1 MQKSLI
7 SQMQLGRQYAK
18 EWPMRK
24 ELAPIFAEFRVI
36 KATEL
41 AINIMPLFAIISLIF
56 LVNWMGHQYIPQ
68 SLAIALFFLSLPA
81 QGLLWLGKRAD
92 TPLNSSLNNWY
103 QELFNKMVANGYD
116 APIQLQSRR
125 PTYRTLAKLLKDMF
139 DKMDKAFTKEQ
150 F

>member
-24 ELAPIFAEFRVI
+24 ELAPMFAEFRVI

-41 AINIMPLFAIISLIF
+41 AISVMPLLAVIT
-56 LVNWMGHQYIPQ
+56 LVLQTNWLGNQYVPQ
-68 SLAIALFFLSLPA
+68 SLAIALFFISLPA

-92 TPLNSSLNNWY
+92 TPLNPSLNTWY

-116 APIQLQSRR
+116 APMHLQSRR

-139 DKMDKAFTKEQ
+139 EKMDKAFTKEQ

>member
-24 ELAPIFAEFRVI
+24 ELAPMFAEFRVI

-41 AINIMPLFAIISLIF
+41 TISVMPLLAVLT
-56 LVNWMGHQYIPQ
+56 LVLQTNWLGNQYVPQ
-68 SLAIALFFLSLPA
+68 SLAIALFFLSLPV

-92 TPLNSSLNNWY
+92 TPLNQSLN
-103 QELFNKMVANGYD
+103 
-116 APIQLQSRR
+116 
-125 PTYRTLAKLLKDMF
+125 TLK
-139 DKMDKAFTKEQ
+139 
-150 F
+150 

>member
-1 MQKSLI
+1 MQNSLI
-7 SQMQLGRQYAK
+7 SQVQLGRQYGK

-24 ELAPIFAEFRVI
+24 ELAPLFPEFRVI

-41 AINIMPLFAIISLIF
+41 AIAVMPLLAVMTVF
-56 LVNWMGHQYIPQ
+56 VQTNWLGMEYLPQ
-68 SLAIALFFLSLPA
+68 AIAIAMFFLSLPA

-92 TPLNSSLNNWY
+92 TPLNPSLNTWY

-116 APIQLQSRR
+116 APAQLQSRR

-139 DKMDKAFTKEQ
+139 EKMDKAFTKEQ
-150 F
+150 L